1 MSIIYSPFAKVFK
14 IAEFANVFQHS
25 YCVYANTCALNHSHA
40 QCILIFI
47 PLYFIAYYYNI
58 LYFILLY
65 HCIIRVNF
73 IVEIYMLCIL
83 LYTYNINNFSYQ
95 CLHPSLLRHHLKYHH
110 FLLQRIQLLQCLF
123 GDQLS

>member
-1 MSIIYSPFAKVFK
+1 MNRWPYMQSPKFSYRTFNVYFIYSPFAKVFK

-40 QCILIFI
+40 QFILIFI
-47 PLYFIAYYYNI
+47 PLYSIAYYYNI

-83 LYTYNINNFSYQ
+83 FYTYNVNDI
-95 CLHPSLLRHHLKYHH
+95 
-110 FLLQRIQLLQCLF
+110 FLTNVYIHVF
-123 GDQLS
+123 FTSI